1 LASTY
6 YSATFFV
13 GERMDSDRIVS
24 LLTSASLIAI
34 MVSMGLK
41 VSLTEVWS
49 SLRQWRVLVLGLIA
63 NFVLVP
69 AATLSLLR
77 LFGAGPLVSIGFF
90 ILAVSPGAPVGPPVT
105 AIARGNVPFA
115 VALMIV
121 LSVLSAFLSPAL
133 LSMFAP
139 WIAPTSDLHVDY
151 LAIVKTLL
159 VMQLAPLAVGLALNR
174 WAPNLGKR
182 IAGPVG
188 WIANVLLI
196 ALIVAIVVTQFDLL
210 AAIRLRAWA
219 GMTVLLIVSFAIGWL
234 CGGSNRDSRAAMAVT
249 TASRNVA
256 VGLLIA
262 GKNLPDSPALV
273 AVVAFGLYCIVG
285 TLAFAMLI
293 RRASVPH

>member
-1 LASTY
+1 
-6 YSATFFV
+6 
-13 GERMDSDRIVS
+13 MDSDRIVS

-34 MVSMGLK
+34 MVSMGLT
-41 VSLTEVWS
+41 VSLAEVWT
-49 SLRQWRVLVLGLIA
+49 SLRQWRIVVLGLIA

-69 AATLSLLR
+69 AATLGLLR

-90 ILAVSPGAPVGPPVT
+90 ILAVSPGAPVGPPMT

-133 LSMFAP
+133 LGMLAP
-139 WIAPTSDLHVDY
+139 WIAPTSELRIDY

-159 VMQLAPLAVGLALNR
+159 VMQLLPLAFGLALNR
-174 WAPNLGKR
+174 WAPNFAKR
-182 IAGPVG
+182 IARPVG
-188 WIANVLLI
+188 RIANLMLI

-219 GMTVLLIVSFAIGWL
+219 GMTVLLIASFAMGWL
-234 CGGSNRDSRAAMAVT
+234 CGGSNRGTKAAMAVT

-262 GKNLPDSPALV
+262 GQNLPDTPALV

-285 TLAFAMLI
+285 TLAFAKLI
-293 RRASVPH
+293 RKNSEPH

>member
-1 LASTY
+1 
-6 YSATFFV
+6 
-13 GERMDSDRIVS
+13 MDSDRIVS
-24 LLTSASLIAI
+24 LLTSASLIVI

-41 VSLTEVWS
+41 VSLAEVWA
-49 SLRQWRVLVLGLIA
+49 SLQQWRILVLGLIA

-69 AATLSLLR
+69 AATLGLLR

-90 ILAVSPGAPVGPPVT
+90 ILAVSPGVPVGPPVT

-115 VALMIV
+115 IALMIV

-133 LSMFAP
+133 LSFFAP
-139 WIAPTSDLHVDY
+139 WIAPASELDIEY
-151 LAIVKTLL
+151 LAIVRALL
-159 VMQLAPLAVGLALNR
+159 VMQLMPLAVGLALNR
-174 WAPNLGKR
+174 WAPNFGKR

-196 ALIVAIVVTQFDLL
+196 TLIVAIVVTQFDLL

-219 GMTVLLIVSFAIGWL
+219 GMTLLLIVSFAIGWL
-234 CGGSNRDSRAAMAVT
+234 CGGSNRGAKAAMAVT

-262 GKNLPDSPALV
+262 GQNLPDTPALV

-285 TLAFAMLI
+285 TLAFAMFL
-293 RRASVPH
+293 RRQRY

>member
-1 LASTY
+1 
-6 YSATFFV
+6 
-13 GERMDSDRIVS
+13 MDSDRIVS
-24 LLTSASLIAI
+24 LLTSASLIVI
-34 MVSMGLK
+34 MVSMGLR
-41 VSLTEVWS
+41 VSLAEVWT
-49 SLRQWRVLVLGLIA
+49 SLRQWQLLMLGLIA

-69 AATLSLLR
+69 AVTLALLK
-77 LFGAGPLVSIGFF
+77 LFSAGPLVSIGFF
-90 ILAVSPGAPVGPPVT
+90 ILAVSPAEPVGPPVT

-133 LSMFAP
+133 LSLFAP

-159 VMQLAPLAVGLALNR
+159 AMQLMPLALGLALNR
-174 WAPNLGKR
+174 WAPNLGKK

-196 ALIVAIVVTQFDLL
+196 ALIVAIVVAQFDLL

-219 GMTVLLIVSFAIGWL
+219 GMTLLLIVSFAIGWL
-234 CGGSNRDSRAAMAVT
+234 CGGSNHGAKAAMAVT

-262 GKNLPDSPALV
+262 GKNLPDTPALV

-293 RRASVPH
+293 RTASKAH